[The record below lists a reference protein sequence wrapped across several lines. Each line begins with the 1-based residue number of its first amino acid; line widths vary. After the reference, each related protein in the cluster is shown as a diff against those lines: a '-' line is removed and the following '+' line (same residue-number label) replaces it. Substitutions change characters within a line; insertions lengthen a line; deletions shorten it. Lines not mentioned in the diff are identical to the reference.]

1 MQQDLWN
8 ANNTAA
14 DFDHFGRSD
23 SIIIMV
29 RLKIK
34 RKPTVS
40 YQGHETGGSSS
51 TPSDMACVDL
61 GFVVGSGG
69 GSALSKK

>member
-1 MQQDLWN
+1 
-8 ANNTAA
+8 
-14 DFDHFGRSD
+14 
-23 SIIIMV
+23 MV
-29 RLKIK
+29 RLKIN

-40 YQGHETGGSSS
+40 YQGHKTGGSSS